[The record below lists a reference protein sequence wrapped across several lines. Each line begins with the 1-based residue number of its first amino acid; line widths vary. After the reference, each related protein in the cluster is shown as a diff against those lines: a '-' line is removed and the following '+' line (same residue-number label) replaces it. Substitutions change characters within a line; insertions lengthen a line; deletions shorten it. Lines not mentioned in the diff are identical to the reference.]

1 MGTADS
7 WSERRPSVLPQ
18 PLTASFWRGA
28 SGGVVLAGVIVSA
41 LAGAFFQSGLGIVAD
56 VVLGGLAGGVAVAVF
71 AVGTL
76 LVLRLAEALPTH
88 YVAALGGAIGAVL
101 VAYNVNFYV
110 PEQLFYPSLFV
121 FLWVEALLAGTL
133 WIVVTGGLKTASTGA
148 NILILGLLVGALGVN
163 VGGLWWLAKAGTVP
177 DPVEAPLP
185 PAESLPSLDAAHP
198 AEKGDHGV
206 QKLFYGSGTD
216 LQRPAYG
223 ADVDVQTEPVDG
235 SRILPEWEG
244 FTADMRE
251 WYWGF
256 GVERWPINGRVWMPD
271 GEGPFPLVLV
281 VHGNHS
287 MGHYSDPG
295 YAYLGELLAS
305 RGFITVSVDENFLNG
320 SWSGDFGGDE
330 IPARAW
336 LLLKHLE
343 RWRAWNR
350 TEGNPFYQRVD
361 MDNIALVGH
370 SRGGEAVPLAA
381 RFNTLPAFPDDTN
394 EAFDFGFS
402 IKSLVAFAPTDYRYE
417 RRPHLSDINYL
428 SLQGSYD
435 IDERSFFGIRQ
446 YQRVSFSEG
455 YDGFKA
461 GLYMHRGNHGQFN
474 SEWGST
480 DFGPPTS
487 WLLNT
492 GPLIEGED
500 QRQVAKVY
508 VSAFLEATLR
518 DRDEYKPLFRNHHTA
533 DDWLPETTFLHRFKS
548 PDFRPIAT
556 FEEDIDVTT
565 ATIAESRVEA
575 RRFTEWQER
584 DLPFRGERTQQ
595 NNAVVLGW
603 DPAEAKEERVP
614 SDSAARYSIA
624 LPEEAPTG
632 NGSEAATLVF
642 SLARMEREKN
652 TDADTEDTT
661 DRVEGGLGIHIQ
673 LVDGEGR
680 SVRVPLQQYGTI
692 PPVLH
697 TQYLKLRSLSKRY
710 GDTWEPT
717 LQTHEIPLS
726 DLAAQNPAF
735 NIDDLRSIALVPDRR
750 QGGRMALDDV
760 GLRVAQ

>member
-1 MGTADS
+1 MGTTDTR
-7 WSERRPSVLPQ
+7 SEDFSSALDHA
-18 PLTASFWRGA
+18 LASSFWRGA
-28 SGGVVLAGVIVSA
+28 SGGVILGAVVVSV
-41 LAGAFFQSGLGIVAD
+41 LAGAFFQSGLGVVAD
-56 VVLGGLAGGVAVAVF
+56 VLIGGLVGGVSVAVF
-71 AVGTL
+71 ALGTR
-76 LVLRLAEALPTH
+76 LVLWLANALPTH
-88 YVAALGGAIGAVL
+88 YVVALGGAIGAVF

-121 FLWVEALLAGTL
+121 FVWVEALLAGTL
-133 WIVVTGGLKTASTGA
+133 WVVIMGGLDTASIWKK
-148 NILILGLLVGALGVN
+148 ILVLGLLVVALGIN
-163 VGGLWWLAKAGTVP
+163 GGGIWWCAGEGTPP
-177 DPVEAPLP
+177 DPVDVASPPSEA
-185 PAESLPSLDAAHP
+185 LPSLDAANP
-198 AEKGDHGV
+198 AKPGEYGI

-216 LQRPAYG
+216 IQRRVYG
-223 ADVDVQTEPVDG
+223 ADVNIQTEPVDG

-244 FTADMRE
+244 FTADMRK

-256 GVERWPINGRVWMPD
+256 GAENWPINGRVWMPE
-271 GEGPFPLVLV
+271 GEGPYPLVLV

-287 MGHYSDPG
+287 MEHYSDPG

-305 RGFITVSVDENFLNG
+305 RGFITVSVDENFING
-320 SWSGDFGGDE
+320 SWSGDFGGNE

-343 RWRAWNR
+343 RWRSWNR
-350 TEGNPFYQRVD
+350 TEGNPFHQKVD

-394 EAFDFGFS
+394 ETFDFGFS

-417 RRPHLSDINYL
+417 RRPHLQDVNYL

-446 YQRVSFSEG
+446 FQRISFSED

-480 DFGPPTS
+480 DFGPPMS

-492 GPLIEGED
+492 GPLIDGED

-518 DRDEYKPLFRNHHTA
+518 DRDEYRPLFRNHHTA
-533 DDWLPETTFLHRFKS
+533 SEWLPETTFLHRFKG

-556 FEEDIDVTT
+556 FEEDIDVST
-565 ATIAESRVEA
+565 ATVAESRVEA
-575 RRFTEWQER
+575 TGFTEWHER

-595 NNAVVLGW
+595 NNAVILDW
-603 DPAEAKEERVP
+603 DSMEDEGEPVP

-624 LPEEAPTG
+624 LPDEAPAWDV
-632 NGSEAATLVF
+632 SEAGTLVF
-642 SLARMEREKN
+642 SLARM
-652 TDADTEDTT
+652 DTENTANSDAGSPAGPS
-661 DRVEGGLGIHIQ
+661 EGGMGIHVE
-673 LVDGEGR
+673 LVDQD
-680 SVRVPLQQYGTI
+680 STIVRVPLRRYGTI

-697 TQYLKLRSLSKRY
+697 TQYLKLERLS
-710 GDTWEPT
+710 GQFGNTWEPT
-717 LQTHEIPLS
+717 LQTYEIPLS
-726 DLAAQNPAF
+726 TVAAQDSAVDVSN
-735 NIDDLRSIALVPDRR
+735 LRSIAFVPDQR
-750 QGGRMALDDV
+750 QGGQIALDNV
-760 GLRVAQ
+760 GVRIDQ

>member
-1 MGTADS
+1 MGTTDTR
-7 WSERRPSVLPQ
+7 SEDFSSALDHALAP
-18 PLTASFWRGA
+18 SFWRGA
-28 SGGVVLAGVIVSA
+28 SGGVILGAVIVSA
-41 LAGAFFQSGLGIVAD
+41 LAGAFFQSGLGVVAD
-56 VVLGGLAGGVAVAVF
+56 VVLGGLAGGVAAAVF
-71 AVGTL
+71 AAGTL
-76 LVLRLAEALPTH
+76 LVLWLARVLPTH
-88 YVAALGGAIGAVL
+88 YVAALGGAIGAVF
-101 VAYNVNFYV
+101 VAYNVSFYV

-121 FLWVEALLAGTL
+121 FAWVEALLAGTL
-133 WIVVTGGLKTASTGA
+133 WVVVTGGLKTASVGSK
-148 NILILGLLVGALGVN
+148 ILIVGLLVGTLGIN
-163 VGGLWWLAKAGTVP
+163 VGGIWWLADEGRSP
-177 DPVEAPLP
+177 DRVEVSSP
-185 PAESLPSLDAAHP
+185 PAESLPTLDAAHP
-198 AEKGDHGV
+198 AEKGEYGV

-216 LQRPAYG
+216 RQRSVYS

-256 GVERWPINGRVWMPD
+256 GIESWPINGRVWMPE

-287 MGHYSDPG
+287 MEHYSDPG

-305 RGFITVSVDENFLNG
+305 RGFITVSVDENFING
-320 SWSGDFGGDE
+320 SWSGDFGGNE

-350 TEGNPFYQRVD
+350 TQGTPFYQRVD

-394 EAFDFGFS
+394 ETFDFGFS

-417 RRPHLSDINYL
+417 RRPHLQDVNYL

-446 YQRVSFSEG
+446 FQRISFSED

-480 DFGPPTS
+480 DFGPPMS

-492 GPLIEGED
+492 GPLIDGSG
-500 QRQVAKVY
+500 QRQAAKVY

-518 DRDEYKPLFRNHHTA
+518 DRDAYRPLFRNHHTA
-533 DDWLPETTFLHRFKS
+533 SEWLPETTFLHRFKG
-548 PDFRPIAT
+548 PTFRPIAT
-556 FEEDIDVTT
+556 FEEDIDVST

-595 NNAVVLGW
+595 NNAVILGW
-603 DPAEAKEERVP
+603 ESMEGEGESVP
-614 SDSAARYSIA
+614 PDSAARYSIA
-624 LPEEAPTG
+624 LPDEAPAWDV
-632 NGSEAATLVF
+632 SEAATLVF
-642 SLARMEREKN
+642 SLARMEGENN
-652 TDADTEDTT
+652 TDSDAEGPTGRT
-661 DRVEGGLGIHIQ
+661 EGGLGLHVE
-673 LVDGEGR
+673 LADGEGT
-680 SVRVPLQQYGTI
+680 SVRVPLHRYGTV

-697 TQYLKLRSLSKRY
+697 TQYLKLKRLSGEF

-717 LQTHEIPLS
+717 LQTYEIPLS
-726 DLAAQNPAF
+726 AVVAQNSAF
-735 NIDDLRSIALVPDRR
+735 DVNDLQSIVFTLDRR
-750 QGGRMALDDV
+750 QAGQIALDDV
-760 GLRVAQ
+760 GIRTVQ